1 MCGVYHS
8 LHTQVAKLSS
18 NKKEAA
24 KQMLAQYDAVLLFL
38 KSHGALLNAV
48 KAEMLLEEDDFVRY
62 AGCGRLAYQW
72 EGSPPLRLSTESM

>member
-1 MCGVYHS
+1 MLNTVTKREEERNQQEKKTATATS
-8 LHTQVAKLSS
+8 NVLHTQVAKLSS

-62 AGCGRLAYQW
+62 A
-72 EGSPPLRLSTESM
+72 